1 MRSSSMRKMMSIA
14 NRPEVISLAG
24 GLPDTS
30 TFPVDLFEEI
40 VSEIAGDGLA
50 TALQYGPTEGLAGLR
65 EAIPGLMAR
74 EGTGA
79 QPEDVTV
86 TTGGQQA
93 LDLITRSLVDPG
105 DVLICDAPTYPGA
118 LPTFQASEADVIQ
131 IECDRDGMKTD
142 LLERTL
148 TELEAGGKRP
158 KFIYSVPTF
167 QNPGGMTLALERR
180 HQMVEIARHFE
191 ILIVEDNPY
200 GLLRFEGE
208 PLPSLY
214 SIDGGGFVI
223 YVGTFSKIVAAGLRL
238 GWVVAPPPVREKLVV
253 TKQAA
258 DLCTS
263 NFVQEFALRFL
274 ESGRFEEYLEGLRTL
289 YRGRRDAMLGAIA
302 EFFPHGAEW
311 SRPEGGLF
319 VWASLPEVI
328 DTGDLLA
335 RALADGVAFVPGT
348 EAFVDGRGASSMRL
362 NFSGVSEDRII
373 EGVRR
378 IGGLADRMLGLY
390 ETIVNTAEIPLPDGA
405 RQRSERKEGR

>member
-1 MRSSSMRKMMSIA
+1 MRSSAMRNMMSIA
-14 NRPEVISLAG
+14 TRPEVISLAG

-30 TFPVDLFEEI
+30 TFPADLFEEI
-40 VSEIAGDGLA
+40 TSGIAADGLA
-50 TALQYGPTEGLAGLR
+50 GALQYGPTEGLDGLR
-65 EAIPGLMAR
+65 EAIPEVMAR

-93 LDLITRSLVDPG
+93 LDLVTRALIDPG

-118 LPTFQASEADVIQ
+118 LPTFAAYQADVIQ
-131 IECDRDGMKTD
+131 VACDSDGMRTD
-142 LLERTL
+142 LLEQTL

-167 QNPGGMTLALERR
+167 QNPGGMTLSLERR
-180 HQMVEIARHFE
+180 QQMVEIARRFE
-191 ILIVEDNPY
+191 ILVVEDNPY
-200 GLLRFEGE
+200 GLLRFEGD

-214 SIDGGGFVI
+214 SIDGGGFVV

-238 GWVVAPPPVREKLVV
+238 GWVVAPPPVRQKIVLG
-253 TKQAA
+253 KQAA

-263 NFVQEFALRFL
+263 TLVQEFTLRFL
-274 ESGRFEEYLEGLRTL
+274 QSGWFDEYVDGLRGS
-289 YRGRRDAMLGAIA
+289 YRSRRDAMLGAIA
-302 EFFPHGAEW
+302 EYFPHGADW

-319 VWASLPEVI
+319 VWATLPEVI

-335 RALADGVAFVPGT
+335 KALGENVAFVPGA
-348 EAFVDGRGASSMRL
+348 EAFVDGRGANSMRL
-362 NFSGVSEDRII
+362 NFSGVTEERII

-378 IGGLADRMLGLY
+378 IGRLADRMLGLY
-390 ETIVNTAEIPLPDGA
+390 ETIANTAELPLPDGSA
-405 RQRSERKEGR
+405 EAKRRQAG

>member
-1 MRSSSMRKMMSIA
+1 MSIA
-14 NRPEVISLAG
+14 TRPEVISLAG

-30 TFPVDLFEEI
+30 TFPADLFEEI
-40 VSEIAGDGLA
+40 TSGIAADGLA
-50 TALQYGPTEGLAGLR
+50 SALQYGPTEGLDGLR
-65 EAIPGLMAR
+65 EAIPEVMAR

-79 QPEDVTV
+79 EPEDVTV

-93 LDLITRSLVDPG
+93 LDLVTRALVDPG

-118 LPTFQASEADVIQ
+118 LPTFAAYQADVIQ
-131 IECDRDGMKTD
+131 VACDSDGMRTD
-142 LLERTL
+142 LLEQTL

-167 QNPGGMTLALERR
+167 QNPGGMTLSLERR
-180 HQMVEIARHFE
+180 RQMVEIARRFE
-191 ILIVEDNPY
+191 ILVVEDNPY

-214 SIDGGGFVI
+214 SIDGGGFVV

-238 GWVVAPPPVREKLVV
+238 GWVVAPPPVRQKIVLG
-253 TKQAA
+253 KQAA

-263 NFVQEFALRFL
+263 TLVQEFALRFL
-274 ESGRFEEYLEGLRTL
+274 RSGRFDEYVDGLRGI
-289 YRGRRDAMLGAIA
+289 YRSRRDAMLGAIA
-302 EFFPHGAEW
+302 EYFPHGADW

-319 VWASLPEVI
+319 VWATLPEVI

-335 RALADGVAFVPGT
+335 KALGENVAFVPGT
-348 EAFVDGRGASSMRL
+348 EAFVDGRGANSMRL
-362 NFSGVSEDRII
+362 NFSGVPEERII

-378 IGGLADRMLGLY
+378 IGRLADRMLGLY
-390 ETIVNTAEIPLPDGA
+390 ETIANTAELPLPDGPA
-405 RQRSERKEGR
+405 EAKRRQAG

>member
-1 MRSSSMRKMMSIA
+1 MRSSAMRNMMSIA

-30 TFPVDLFEEI
+30 TFPVELFEEI
-40 VSEIAGDGLA
+40 TEGIARNGLA
-50 TALQYGPTEGLAGLR
+50 RALQYGPTEGLDGLR

-79 QPEDVTV
+79 DPEDVTI

-93 LDLITRSLVDPG
+93 LDLVTKALVDPG

-118 LPTFQASEADVIQ
+118 LPTFAAYQADVIQ
-131 IECDRDGMKTD
+131 VECDRDGMKTD
-142 LLERTL
+142 LLEQTL

-167 QNPGGMTLALERR
+167 QNPGGMTLSLERR
-180 HQMVEIARHFE
+180 HRMIEIARQFE
-191 ILIVEDNPY
+191 ILVVEDNPY

-238 GWVVAPPPVREKLVV
+238 GWVVAPPPVRQKIVLG
-253 TKQAA
+253 KQAA
-258 DLCTS
+258 DLCSS

-274 ESGRFEEYLEGLRTL
+274 QSGYFDEYVDGLKIL

-302 EFFPHGAEW
+302 EYFPHGAEW
-311 SRPEGGLF
+311 SRPDGGLF
-319 VWASLPEVI
+319 VWATMPGVI

-348 EAFVDGRGASSMRL
+348 EAFVDRRGSDSMRL
-362 NFSGVSEDRII
+362 NFSGIPEERII

-378 IGGLADRMLGLY
+378 IGKLADRMLGLY
-390 ETIVNTAEIPLPDGA
+390 ETIANTAELPLPDSVDLPSFREA
-405 RQRSERKEGR
+405 E

>member
-1 MRSSSMRKMMSIA
+1 MSIA

-30 TFPVDLFEEI
+30 TFPPDLFEEI
-40 VSEIAGDGLA
+40 TSGIAADGLA
-50 TALQYGPTEGLAGLR
+50 TALQYGPTEGLDGLR
-65 EAIPGLMAR
+65 EEVPKVMAR

-79 QPEDVTV
+79 EPEDVTI

-93 LDLITRSLVDPG
+93 LDLVTKALVDPG

-118 LPTFQASEADVIQ
+118 LPTFSAYEADVIQ

-148 TELEAGGKRP
+148 TELDAGGKRP

-167 QNPGGMTLALERR
+167 QNPGGMTLSLERR
-180 HQMVEIARHFE
+180 HHMVEIARRFE
-191 ILIVEDNPY
+191 ILVVEDNPY
-200 GLLRFEGE
+200 GLLRFEGD

-223 YVGTFSKIVAAGLRL
+223 YVGTFSKTVAAGLRL
-238 GWVVAPPPVREKLVV
+238 GWVVAPPPVRQKIVIG
-253 TKQAA
+253 KQSS

-263 NFVQEFALRFL
+263 NLVQEFALRFL
-274 ESGRFEEYLEGLRTL
+274 RSGRFDDYLEELRLL
-289 YRGRRDAMLGAIA
+289 YRARRDAMLGAIA
-302 EFFPHGAEW
+302 EFFPHGAHW

-319 VWASLPEVI
+319 VWATLPGVI

-335 RALADGVAFVPGT
+335 SALTEGVAFVPGA
-348 EAFVDGRGASSMRL
+348 EAFVDGRGTDAMRL
-362 NFSGVSEDRII
+362 NFSGVPEERII
-373 EGVRR
+373 EGIRR
-378 IGGLADRMLGLY
+378 IGRLADRMLGLY
-390 ETIVNTAEIPLPDGA
+390 ETIANTAELPLPDGA
-405 RQRSERKEGR
+405 ELTPGKRAGR

>member
-40 VSEIAGDGLA
+40 VSGIADDGLA

-65 EAIPGLMAR
+65 EAIPELMAR

-79 QPEDVTV
+79 EPEDVTV

-93 LDLITRSLVDPG
+93 LDLVTRSLVDPG

-167 QNPGGMTLALERR
+167 QNPGGMTLSLERR
-180 HQMVEIARHFE
+180 RQMVEIARRFE

-274 ESGRFEEYLEGLRTL
+274 GSGRFDEYVTGLQGL
-289 YRGRRDAMLGAIA
+289 YRARRDAMLGAIA

-348 EAFVDGRGASSMRL
+348 EAFVDGRGANSMRL
-362 NFSGVSEDRII
+362 NFSGVPEERII
-373 EGVRR
+373 EGIRR
-378 IGGLADRMLGLY
+378 IGRLAERMLGLY
-390 ETIVNTAEIPLPDGA
+390 ETITSTAELPLPGA
-405 RQRSERKEGR
+405 PAQPKREGGR

>member
-1 MRSSSMRKMMSIA
+1 MSIA

-30 TFPVDLFEEI
+30 IFPVDLFEEI
-40 VSEIAGDGLA
+40 MADIARDGLA
-50 TALQYGPTEGLAGLR
+50 GALQYGPTEGLDGLR
-65 EAIPGLMAR
+65 EAIPAVMER

-79 QPEDVTV
+79 EPEDITI

-93 LDLITRSLVDPG
+93 LDLVTKALIDPG

-118 LPTFQASEADVIQ
+118 LPTFSAYQADVIQ
-131 IECDRDGMKTD
+131 IECDRDGMRTD
-142 LLERTL
+142 LLEQTL
-148 TELEAGGKRP
+148 TELDAGGKRP

-167 QNPGGMTLALERR
+167 QNPGGVTLSLERR
-180 HQMVEIARHFE
+180 HQMIELARRFE
-191 ILIVEDNPY
+191 ILVVEDNPY
-200 GLLRFEGE
+200 GLLRFEGD

-238 GWVVAPPPVREKLVV
+238 GWVVAPPPIRQKIVIG
-253 TKQAA
+253 KQSA

-263 NFVQEFALRFL
+263 NLVQEFALRFL
-274 ESGRFEEYLEGLRTL
+274 ESGRFDEYVEGLRVL
-289 YRGRRDAMLGAIA
+289 YRARRDAMLGAIA
-302 EFFPHGAEW
+302 EFFPHGAQW

-319 VWASLPEVI
+319 VWATLPGVI

-335 RALADGVAFVPGT
+335 SALADGVAFVPGA
-348 EAFVDGRGASSMRL
+348 EAFVDGRGSDAMRL
-362 NFSGVSEDRII
+362 NFSGVPEERII

-378 IGGLADRMLGLY
+378 IGRLADRMLGLY
-390 ETIVNTAEIPLPDGA
+390 ETITSTAELPLPDQADPA
-405 RQRSERKEGR
+405 RSRRAE